1 MAVNIT
7 TLSGNRFIRLPARRD
22 SRTAQ
27 ADAQLPAGHVF
38 RASAPANTC
47 SSSCAAVRRRRSTAG
62 KLAASCRR
70 CRCHRRVPLPFPSCL
85 PAAQSLPFFN
95 CLTASLSLILPPRTL
110 PACTAAAAQ
119 AADSAAGATQ
129 LASLAE
135 GQLLRLQLGGEGG
148 TLWAEVIKCKP
159 RQGAVEVR
167 CCGELLRLSR
177 TDTGSSIVAAAAGW
191 SPLLGAPWAKAVPG
205 LAGSLAKLRQLQ
217 QEHGSLPSQL
227 IERHG
232 LEAVQ
237 PLLTLAAFREQVA
250 AAPGT
255 W

>member
-1 MAVNIT
+1 M
-7 TLSGNRFIRLPARRD
+7 
-22 SRTAQ
+22 
-27 ADAQLPAGHVF
+27 
-38 RASAPANTC
+38 
-47 SSSCAAVRRRRSTAG
+47 
-62 KLAASCRR
+62 
-70 CRCHRRVPLPFPSCL
+70 PLPFPLAL
-85 PAAQSLPFFN
+85 PAAHSLPFFN
-95 CLTASLSLILPPRTL
+95 CLTASLSLALPPRTL

-148 TLWAEVIKCKP
+148 TLWAEVLKCKP
-159 RQGAVEVR
+159 RQGMVEVR
-167 CCGELLRLSR
+167 CCGELLRLSQQQG
-177 TDTGSSIVAAAAGW
+177 TGSSVAAAAAGW
-191 SPLLGAPWAKAVPG
+191 SPLLGAPWVKAVPG

-237 PLLTLAAFREQVA
+237 PLATLTAFREQVA
-250 AAPGT
+250 AAPGP